1 MTLLELIIACAIVL
15 ILSSAALPLTRI
27 IVVRHRKQELRRLGY
42 AGIADYYIASVNY
55 LPHAAD
61 GYIPAREASMKAL
74 QLDEN
79 LAEAHA
85 SLGFVHFQYDWN
97 WDAAEKEFRRSIELS
112 PSYAT
117 AHHWYGY
124 LLAIQGRC
132 DESLRESRTA
142 MQSDPL
148 AMMIR
153 TQLAATLFWCG
164 QKEASI
170 DELKRVVEMSPDF
183 VRGHNYLSIG
193 YVAQGKCNDAMAE
206 YQKSLKLTEGAAE
219 RELTAFDA
227 FLNAHCGRPQE
238 ARRILQLLRESQ
250 PTARPLE
257 YYVIAEVEVALGER
271 EAAFRDLAEAERH
284 HTNFMVLLKIDP
296 WLVPL
301 HSDPRFQQLL
311 HRMNVS

>member
-311 HRMNVS
+311 QRMKLF